1 MKNKTLFNKLFKA
14 LSNKTEYGDER
25 QSIESHKII
34 STGMLA
40 LIILLFI
47 FSIIYDTIDI
57 HFGIPTSVPGLFH
70 FISFII
76 GLVCFYCGIAFCK
89 RGIIEGGSH
98 SYIIYTGLFFPS
110 FMLSDLI
117 YFIFK
122 GYEKEVAIIA
132 FLIVPVGI
140 IISYSILNRIY
151 QKAIYKIENAL
162 ICEDND

>member
-1 MKNKTLFNKLFKA
+1 MKNKTLFNQLFKA

-57 HFGIPTSVPGLFH
+57 HFSIPTSVPGLFH

-89 RGIIEGGSH
+89 RGIIEGSTH
-98 SYIIYTGLFFPS
+98 SFIIYTGLFFPP

-132 FLIVPVGI
+132 LLIIPI
-140 IISYSILNRIY
+140 TIFTSYYILNKIY
-151 QKAIYKIENAL
+151 QKAIYELEN
-162 ICEDND
+162 EDCGIN